1 MLLWLVGI
9 KGLEVTLSL
18 WDQETSER
26 LKRRRKSC
34 SRLAW
39 EKPEGC
45 LLGIKIANCVGAFKT
60 RPWSFRVSI
69 GYSGRIPV
77 HPDSLC
83 RSKEVLGWSFRGK
96 LTGLRRSA
104 HEVCSPANNT
114 GRSRRGYRIGTQ
126 PSCSS
131 VTPVPGSLMPS
142 LFWALETPGMH
153 TVYRH
158 ACKYSGKHSY
168 K

>member
-26 LKRRRKSC
+26 LKQRRKSC

-39 EKPEGC
+39 GKPGGC
-45 LLGIKIANCVGAFKT
+45 LLGIKIANCVGAFET
-60 RPWSFRVSI
+60 RPWSFRVSV

-77 HPDSLC
+77 HPDPFC

-114 GRSRRGYRIGTQ
+114 GHSCRGYITRFSQNQWNKEQTRQHEEFSDGVGVEMQLWCT
-126 PSCSS
+126 
-131 VTPVPGSLMPS
+131 L
-142 LFWALETPGMH
+142 
-153 TVYRH
+153 
-158 ACKYSGKHSY
+158 
-168 K
+168 